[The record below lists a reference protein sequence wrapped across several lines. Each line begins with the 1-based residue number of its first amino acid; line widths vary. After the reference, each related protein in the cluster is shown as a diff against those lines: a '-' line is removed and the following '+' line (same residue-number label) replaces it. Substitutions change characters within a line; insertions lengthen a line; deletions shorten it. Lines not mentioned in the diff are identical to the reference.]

1 MHYRFAEVASS
12 YMRPLL
18 AVLLV
23 LGFAAIAVAATAM
36 GTASKAREAAV
47 NVAPRVTADP
57 SNTARVELA
66 HPIGSSPGQGRGI
79 SPVVRGLLIPID
91 GGEIPTA
98 PELLP
103 NSPREYRAGWH
114 EGIDFPADRG
124 TPVRAAASGTV
135 VRVDR
140 DFVDWDA
147 AAMNA
152 ALEAAIALGYTP
164 EDTLDRIR
172 GRQVWIDQ
180 GRQVVTRY
188 AHLDSVADLQ
198 VGETVARGQLIG
210 SVGSSGF
217 EEGGP
222 HLHFEVRIGDDYLGD
237 WLEGDAL
244 VRVITRSFD

>member
-1 MHYRFAEVASS
+1 
-12 YMRPLL
+12 MRPLL
-18 AVLLV
+18 AVLVV
-23 LGFAAIAVAATAM
+23 LAFVVIAVASTTA
-36 GTASKAREAAV
+36 GTASKAPPDAV
-47 NVAPRVTADP
+47 IAAPRATADP
-57 SNTARVELA
+57 GNTARVEVGR
-66 HPIGSSPGQGRGI
+66 PMGSSPGQGRGI
-79 SPVVRGLLIPID
+79 SPVVRGLLIPVE
-91 GGEIPTA
+91 GAEIPTA

-124 TPVRAAASGTV
+124 TPVRAAAAGTV

-147 AAMNA
+147 ASLNA

-164 EDTLDRIR
+164 DETLDRIR
-172 GRQVWIDQ
+172 GRQVWIDH

-188 AHLDSVADLQ
+188 AHLDSVANLL
-198 VGETVARGQLIG
+198 VGETVARGQVVG
-210 SVGSSGF
+210 TVGSSGF

-222 HLHFEVRIGDDYLGD
+222 HLHFEVRVGEDYLGD
-237 WLEGDAL
+237 WLEGDEL